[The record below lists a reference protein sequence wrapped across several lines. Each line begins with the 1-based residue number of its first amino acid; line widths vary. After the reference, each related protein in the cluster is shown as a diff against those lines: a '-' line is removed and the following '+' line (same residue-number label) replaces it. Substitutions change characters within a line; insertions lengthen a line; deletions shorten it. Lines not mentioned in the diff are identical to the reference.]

1 MLSFLLQTIPDGGAV
16 EVPQEITVSSGEIL
30 VKFVLMALAA
40 GGAALLP
47 LLLRRARSHRARSFC
62 QGVVFALMPAVVLG
76 TGLATVVTGI
86 SLTRIKY
93 GTLSEFWPLPLA
105 IFALV
110 LALELVGGILGA
122 VAGGRA
128 GEER

>member
-1 MLSFLLQTIPDGGAV
+1 MLIFLLQTIPDGGAV

-47 LLLRRARSHRARSFC
+47 LLLRRARGLRAQSFR

-76 TGLATVVTGI
+76 TGLATVITGV

-93 GTLSEFWPLPLA
+93 GTLLEFWPLPLA
-105 IFALV
+105 IFVLV
-110 LALELVGGILGA
+110 LALEVLGGALGA
-122 VAGGRA
+122 AAGGA
-128 GEER
+128 GDER